1 MAKATIAKAMP
12 KDGCHGRL
20 LELFHAWIAFKM
32 FFGGDCG
39 MKYFISIY

>member
-1 MAKATIAKAMP
+1 MMAKAIP

-20 LELFHAWIAFKM
+20 LELFHAWIPFKM
-32 FFGGDCG
+32 LFNGDCG